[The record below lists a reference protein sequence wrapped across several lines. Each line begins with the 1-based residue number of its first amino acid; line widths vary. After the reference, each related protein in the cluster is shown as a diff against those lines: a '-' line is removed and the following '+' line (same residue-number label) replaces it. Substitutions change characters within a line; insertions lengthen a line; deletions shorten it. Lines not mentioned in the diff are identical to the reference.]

1 MANNPLMDYAGIY
14 GNTSLNMP
22 SSDGWKGT
30 RNVPTDADTG
40 ESRERG
46 RPFKKLFGGLRD
58 KLGSMFGKMGKKF
71 DSSSFDVQD
80 PKQVLRLQRK
90 LGLEQDGVYGPITQ
104 QAHRQLVDDQRRGEG
119 LDAYRYG
126 NEDEGYTSFDAY
138 GDPVSEP
145 SQAELDAM
153 GGPLNAAANNQS
165 DPSKPWYNNIFG
177 GNTLGAG
184 GYSEAANQMYDDAEE
199 GF

>member
-40 ESRERG
+40 ESSERK
-46 RPFKKLFGGLRD
+46 RPVRKLFGGLRD
-58 KLGSMFGKMGKKF
+58 KLGSMFGKEF
-71 DSSSFDVQD
+71 DSSDFDVQD
-80 PKQVLRLQRK
+80 PKQVLKLQRE
-90 LGLEQDGVYGPITQ
+90 LGVEQDGVYGPITQ

-184 GYSEAANQMYDDAEE
+184 GYSEAADQLYDSSEE

>member
-1 MANNPLMDYAGIY
+1 MANKPPLMDYANIY
-14 GNTSLNMP
+14 GNTSLNVP
-22 SSDGWKGT
+22 KLDSSKGT
-30 RNVPTDADTG
+30 GNVPTDADTG
-40 ESRERG
+40 ESSERK

-58 KLGSMFGKMGKKF
+58 KLGSMFGKEF
-71 DSSSFDVQD
+71 DSSDFDVQD
-80 PKQVLRLQRK
+80 PKQVLKLQK
-90 LGLEQDGVYGPITQ
+90 ELGVEQDGVYGPITK

-119 LDAYRYG
+119 LDAYKYDDG
-126 NEDEGYTSFDAY
+126 TTFDAY
-138 GDPVSEP
+138 GDGISEP
-145 SQAELDAM
+145 SQEELDSM

-184 GYSEAANQMYDDAEE
+184 GYSEAANQLYDSSEE

>member
-46 RPFKKLFGGLRD
+46 RPFKKVFGGLRD
-58 KLGSMFGKMGKKF
+58 KLGSMFGKNRF

-90 LGLEQDGVYGPITQ
+90 LGVEQDGVYGPITQ
-104 QAHRQLVDDQRRGEG
+104 QAHRQLVDDQRRGKG
-119 LDAYRYG
+119 LDAYKYDDG
-126 NEDEGYTSFDAY
+126 TTFDAY
-138 GDPVSEP
+138 GDGISEP
-145 SQAELDAM
+145 SQEELDSM

-184 GYSEAANQMYDDAEE
+184 GYSEAADQLYDSSEE

>member
-14 GNTSLNMP
+14 GNTSLNIP
-22 SSDGWKGT
+22 TDKWKGT
-30 RNVPTDADTG
+30 ENVPTDADTG

-46 RPFKKLFGGLRD
+46 RPFKKVFGGLRD
-58 KLGSMFGKMGKKF
+58 KLGSMFGKNRF

-90 LGLEQDGVYGPITQ
+90 LGVEQDGVYGPITQ
-104 QAHRQLVDDQRRGEG
+104 QAHRQLVDDQRRGKG
-119 LDAYRYG
+119 LDAYTHG
-126 NEDEGYTSFDAY
+126 NEDEGYTSFDSE
-138 GDPVSEP
+138 GNPVSVP
-145 SQAELDAM
+145 SQEELDSM

-165 DPSKPWYNNIFG
+165 DPSKPWYSSLFG

-184 GYSEAANQMYDDAEE
+184 GYSEAANQMYDDTEE